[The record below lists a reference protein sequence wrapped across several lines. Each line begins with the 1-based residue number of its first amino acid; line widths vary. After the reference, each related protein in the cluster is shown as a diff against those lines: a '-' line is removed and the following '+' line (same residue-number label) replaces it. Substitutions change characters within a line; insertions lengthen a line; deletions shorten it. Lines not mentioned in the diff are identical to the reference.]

1 MTVDQLTAAMK
12 AEAGNA
18 PAFGATIK
26 FDFKGDGIIH
36 LDGTGASNVITN
48 DGNAAECTVSVSVE
62 DFVALRSGELDA
74 MGAFMGGQIAIDG
87 DYGVAMKLQSLL
99 A

>member
-12 AEAGNA
+12 AQAEDA
-18 PAFGATIK
+18 PAFGSTIK
-26 FDFKGDGIIH
+26 FNFKGNGVIH
-36 LDGTGASNVITN
+36 LDGTGTSNVITN
-48 DGNAAECTVSVSVE
+48 DDNEAECTISVSVE
-62 DFVALRSGELDA
+62 DFVALRTGELDA
-74 MGAFMGGQIAIDG
+74 MGAFMGGQIAVDG